1 MNPAPTLL
9 VSVNGEPRQWPAGS
23 TIADVVA
30 ALQLSGKRI
39 AVERNQEIVPRAEHA
54 STLLQAGDQ
63 VEIVQAI
70 GGG

>member
-1 MNPAPTLL
+1 MNPAPTLS

-30 ALQLSGKRI
+30 ALQLTGKRI
-39 AVERNQEIVPRAEHA
+39 AVERNQEIVPRAQHGA
-54 STLLQAGDQ
+54 TRLQAGDQ

>member
-1 MNPAPTLL
+1 MTSAITLTIH
-9 VSVNGEPRQWPAGS
+9 VNGEAQQWPQGS
-23 TIADVVA
+23 TIADLVA
-30 ALQLSGKRI
+30 AMALTGKRF

-54 STLLQAGDQ
+54 STELQAQDQ

>member
-1 MNPAPTLL
+1 MNPAPTLY
-9 VSVNGEPRQWPAGS
+9 VSVNGETRQWPAGA

-30 ALQLSGKRI
+30 ALQLTGKRI
-39 AVERNQEIVPRAEHA
+39 AVERNQEIVPRAQHGA
-54 STLLQAGDQ
+54 TLLQAGDQ

>member
-1 MNPAPTLL
+1 MNPADLL
-9 VSVNGEPRQWPAGS
+9 SVSVNGETRQWPMGS

-30 ALQLSGKRI
+30 ALQLTGKRI
-39 AVERNQEIVPRAEHA
+39 AVERNQEIVPRTEHG
-54 STLLQAGDQ
+54 STHLQAGDQ

>member
-1 MNPAPTLL
+1 MTSAPPIS
-9 VSVNGEPRQWPAGS
+9 VSVNGERRPWPVGT
-23 TIADVVA
+23 TIADVIA
-30 ALQLSGKRI
+30 ALQLSGKRY
-39 AVERNQEIVPRAEHA
+39 AVELNQEIVPRAEHA

>member
-1 MNPAPTLL
+1 MTSATTLTIH
-9 VSVNGEPRQWPAGS
+9 VNGEAQLWPPGT

-30 ALQLSGKRI
+30 ALALTGKRY

-54 STLLQAGDQ
+54 STLLQAQDQ